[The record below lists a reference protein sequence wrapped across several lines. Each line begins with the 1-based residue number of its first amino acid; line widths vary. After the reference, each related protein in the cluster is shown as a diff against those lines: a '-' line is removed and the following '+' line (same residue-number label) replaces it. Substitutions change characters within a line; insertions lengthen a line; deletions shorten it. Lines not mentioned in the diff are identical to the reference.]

1 MIKLEK
7 LEKRYGPKVLLD
19 GVSFHLRPGERVGLI
34 GENGMGKTTLFRIL
48 TGKESHDGGNVILRK
63 GARIAMLEQEL
74 DAGQGSVLE
83 RVVLGDDHFRA
94 VKEGLEH
101 LQDDHIGQKENSEAW
116 AKRFGDLQHEFER
129 LGGYHREATAESIL
143 AGLAFRPDQMHKP
156 LLEFSGGWRM
166 RVELARLLLQQP
178 DVLLLDEP
186 TNHLDLASVVWLEG
200 FLRNYEGSLL
210 LISHDRRF
218 LNNLVTRITE
228 LDRGKLTV
236 YSGNYDDFERLK
248 AERAE
253 QLQAQAA
260 NQQRRIAELE
270 RFIERFRAKNTKA
283 TQAKSKQKIL
293 DKMER
298 VETASSTKTVHFRFP
313 QPVRIGRIALDLK
326 NISKAYGPLKVYEN
340 FSMHLERGSKVA
352 LVGENGAG
360 KSTLMKLMAG
370 VLHPDD
376 GEIVEGANVTRAY
389 FAQHNLETLKPANT
403 VMESL
408 DEVAGDLLLT
418 PKRNILGAFLFS
430 GEDVEKKVSVL
441 SGGEKARLA
450 LARLMARPAPLIL
463 LDEPTNHLDI
473 RSCEVLAAAL
483 SDFDGTLVAISHDRF
498 FLDGIINQVWEV
510 DRGQVRVYSGNYSD
524 YEREKAKENIRQEN
538 ASTQQQDREN
548 APKKAQ
554 QDKERK
560 RREAEERNARHRKL
574 KPLKNRLQ
582 ALERQLESIMQEK
595 GEVES
600 RLASTD
606 LYQGENKA
614 ELQTTLELQR
624 ELKQKEQALME
635 EWDQLAAE
643 IEPLETAN

>member
-7 LEKRYGPKVLLD
+7 LEKRYGPKVLLK
-19 GVSFHLRPGERVGLI
+19 GASFHLRPGERVGLV

-48 TGKESHDGGNVILRK
+48 THKESYDGGTVSVRK

-74 DAGQGSVLE
+74 KDEGGTVLE
-83 RVVLGDDHFRA
+83 RVVLGDDHFRK
-94 VKEGLEH
+94 VKEGLEK
-101 LQDDHIGQKENSEAW
+101 LQNDTKAQEQDSENW
-116 AKRFGDLQHEFER
+116 ANRYGDLQHEFER
-129 LGGYHREATAESIL
+129 MGGYHREATAQTIL
-143 AGLAFRPDQMHKP
+143 AGLAFKTDQMNKP
-156 LLEFSGGWRM
+156 LREFSGGWRM

-178 DVLLLDEP
+178 EVLLLDEP
-186 TNHLDLASVVWLEG
+186 TNHLDLASVVWLES
-200 FLRNYEGSLL
+200 FLKNYEGSIL
-210 LISHDRRF
+210 LISHDRQF
-218 LNNLVTRITE
+218 LNNLVSRVAE
-228 LDRGKLTV
+228 LDRGNLTL

-253 QLQAQAA
+253 QLESQAA

-298 VETASSTKTVHFRFP
+298 VETATSSRTVRFRFP
-313 QPVRIGRIALDLK
+313 QPARIGRIALDIK
-326 NISKAYGPLKVYEN
+326 NISKSYGPLKVYEN
-340 FSMHLERGSKVA
+340 FSKQLERGSKVA

-370 VLHPDD
+370 VLPPDT
-376 GEIVEGANVTRAY
+376 GEIEEGHNVTRAY
-389 FAQHNLETLKPANT
+389 FAQHNMETLKPGNT

-408 DEVAGDLLLT
+408 DEVAGNLLLT
-418 PKRNILGAFLFS
+418 PRRSILGAFLFS
-430 GEDVEKKVSVL
+430 GDDVEKKVSVL

-450 LARLMARPAPLIL
+450 LARLLAKPAPLLL

-483 SDFDGTLVAISHDRF
+483 ADFDGTLVAISHDRF

-510 DRGQVRVYSGNYSD
+510 DGGTVRVYPGNYSD
-524 YEREKAKENIRQEN
+524 YEHEKAKEELAKGKIDNGKPEKTGGI
-538 ASTQQQDREN
+538 S
-548 APKKAQ
+548 KAR

-582 ALERQLESIMQEK
+582 EIEKKLEQVLAANT
-595 GEVES
+595 EVES
-600 RLASTD
+600 QLGSSD
-606 LYQGENKA
+606 LYQDDKKD
-614 ELQTTLELQR
+614 ELRDLLDRQKSLKR
-624 ELKQKEQALME
+624 EEQKLME
-635 EWDQLAAE
+635 EWDKLMVQ
-643 IEPLETAN
+643 IEPLKPAT